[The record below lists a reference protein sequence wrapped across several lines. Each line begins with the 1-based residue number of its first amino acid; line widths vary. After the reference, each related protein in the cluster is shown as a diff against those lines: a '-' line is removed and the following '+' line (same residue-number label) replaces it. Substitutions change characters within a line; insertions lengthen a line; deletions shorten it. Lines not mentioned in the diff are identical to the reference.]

1 MRVTFWGTRGSI
13 PVPGRGTVKYGGNTS
28 CVEIRTDNGGLL
40 ICDSGTGIRELG
52 LHLMAEAREAHG
64 HLFFS
69 HTHWD
74 HIQGWPFFAP
84 ALRRGNEFTLHALAP
99 MNTSLGQV
107 LANQMEYTYFPITLE
122 QMDATINFQELREG
136 TFSVDGVKV
145 TTHYLN
151 HTTICLGY
159 RIEAD
164 GKTVVYASDTEPHG
178 LTLDPR
184 PLPPARGRVRVGGPP
199 REKPRLVH
207 DQDRLLAEFVDG
219 ADLLILDAQYTD
231 EEYPQRV
238 GWGHATTG
246 YAADIGVL
254 AGVKRLALFHHDPT
268 HTDREVDGIVREA
281 RRRAADYGSD
291 IEILG
296 AAERLTVAL

>member
-1 MRVTFWGTRGSI
+1 VQVTFWGTRGSI
-13 PVPGRGTVKYGGNTS
+13 AVPGRGTARYGGNTS
-28 CVEIRTDNGGLL
+28 CVEVRTNDGALI
-40 ICDSGTGIRELG
+40 ICDCGTGARELG
-52 LHLMAEAREAHG
+52 LHLLAQNRELHG
-64 HLFFS
+64 HVFFS

-74 HIQGWPFFAP
+74 HIQGWPFFMP
-84 ALRRGNEFTLHALAP
+84 AFHRGNEFTLHALAGI
-99 MNTSLGQV
+99 NTSLSQV

-122 QMDATINFQELREG
+122 QMDATINFQEVREG
-136 TFSVDGVKV
+136 TFSLDGVKV

-151 HTTICLGY
+151 HTCLCLGY

-178 LTLDPR
+178 LTLEKES
-184 PLPPARGRVRVGGPP
+184 GRQSGPGAG
-199 REKPRLVH
+199 PRLVH

-231 EEYPQRV
+231 EEYPDRV

-254 AGVKRLALFHHDPT
+254 AGVKRLALFHHDPM
-268 HTDREVDGIVREA
+268 HVDRVVDGIVRRA
-281 RRRAADYGSD
+281 RLRAAAYGSAM
-291 IEILG
+291 EVFG
-296 AAERLTVAL
+296 AAEGLTVAV